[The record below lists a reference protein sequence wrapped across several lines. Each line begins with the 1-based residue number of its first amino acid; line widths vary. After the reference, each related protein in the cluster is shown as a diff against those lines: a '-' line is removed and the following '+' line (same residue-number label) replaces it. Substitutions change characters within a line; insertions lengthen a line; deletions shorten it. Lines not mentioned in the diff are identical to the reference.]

1 MHAVCSL
8 RFLSCL
14 RSQNSITAWNITYHC
29 RSLQIKAISSLRLLP
44 IYCYS
49 PKEAVLKLYI
59 VTFPI
64 WRRRGCTWTQ
74 NQLKI
79 YTLLSFPSETWG
91 GRHGHTKSI
100 KKKTFHIWIHQERIG
115 SWLGTH
121 FLIAWRKEH
130 CNFSISDRLCFAIL
144 YSRPKSASNEHYF
157 SIDNELEYEK

>member
-8 RFLSCL
+8 WFLSCL

-100 KKKTFHIWIHQERIG
+100 KKKNLPYLNSSGKNWVLTWDTFFNSLKE
-115 SWLGTH
+115 GTLQFFH
-121 FLIAWRKEH
+121 FRSPLFCHSLQQTKECVKRTLFQH
-130 CNFSISDRLCFAIL
+130 R
-144 YSRPKSASNEHYF
+144 
-157 SIDNELEYEK
+157 